1 MNKFQRRIDKEGNQ
15 IVPLLTELWKKS
27 ESTGY
32 MSGNCQL
39 HIRKIDQR
47 LENFGYNG
55 VMEFVS
61 DVQLMLK
68 GAVQYYGFSHEVC
81 FLDLTF
87 VLALSCLSFM
97 WTIFFSV

>member
-1 MNKFQRRIDKEGNQ
+1 MNKFQRRIDKEGHQ
-15 IVPLLTELWKKS
+15 IVPLLTELWKRS
-27 ESTGY
+27 ESTDY
-32 MSGNCQL
+32 MSGNPQL

-68 GAVQYYGFSHEVC
+68 GAIQYYGFSHEVC
-81 FLDLTF
+81 SGLDICACIILF
-87 VLALSCLSFM
+87 KFSLHYFSF
-97 WTIFFSV
+97 